1 MTKEY
6 RTASSMLLILRWRT
20 SNWSISNTLIIFKIW
35 PGIRFEIIFKTT
47 FDPEIF
53 ASTSATGELQ
63 HAPSSLTCS
72 NPIKGQSSW
81 GGVSCSCGGLG
92 LGAGLGLRLFLLF
105 LDSKDWRTWCNSL
118 INSIAPPIID
128 AWSPYKNSPWN
139 NENPN

>member
-81 GGVSCSCGGLG
+81 GGVSCSCGLG